1 MIGHSAAESG
11 FIPVRDIPGL
21 IALLDRSEVGTF
33 VLDEIV
39 SDALCKSKF
48 RTCIAGLPDE
58 QGGLWMYEFDGHA
71 PSSALRVTQS
81 LDAALVLAEWVFPG
95 WYVGVQPWFHT
106 DPDRVMSRAYLIR
119 PDWKLWNPVGD
130 YWCDQ
135 HHGRSCA
142 TPALAVVA
150 AILRAVQHGYEAAGE
165 VSPNLKAKA
174 QGEGG

>member
-81 LDAALVLAEWVFPG
+81 LDAALALAERVLPG
-95 WYVGVQPWFHT
+95 WVYMLVNDYCDYF
-106 DPDRVMSRAYLIR
+106 RAELVR
-119 PDWKLWNPVGD
+119 PESSVVKAVAETMPL
-130 YWCDQ
+130 
-135 HHGRSCA
+135 
-142 TPALAVVA
+142 ALCI
-150 AILRAVQHGYEAAGE
+150 AI
-165 VSPNLKAKA
+165 LKAKA
-174 QGEGG
+174 QVEGG

>member
-1 MIGHSAAESG
+1 MVHS
-11 FIPVRDIPGL
+11 RDALIPGGDLSAL
-21 IALLDRSEVGTF
+21 IARLEATEGPS
-33 VLDEIV
+33 DEIDFDLARWLYANP
-39 SDALCKSKF
+39 SMCGALVNYDPELWVI
-48 RTCIAGLPDE
+48 RN
-58 QGGLWMYEFDGHA
+58 GGWTD
-71 PSSALRVTQS
+71 SVN
-81 LDAALVLAEWVFPG
+81 AALVLAEWVFPG

-130 YWCDQ
+130 DWCDQ

>member
-1 MIGHSAAESG
+1 MADMQELIARLEAAEAGSRELGRDVLIGLNVVREVEPTLFYGVGNEDTWHFGDAAESDG
-11 FIPVRDIPGL
+11 YWRI
-21 IALLDRSEVGTF
+21 
-33 VLDEIV
+33 
-39 SDALCKSKF
+39 
-48 RTCIAGLPDE
+48 LPD
-58 QGGLWMYEFDGHA
+58 
-71 PSSALRVTQS
+71 PTTS
-81 LDAALVLAEWVFPG
+81 LDAALALADRVLPG

-130 YWCDQ
+130 DWCDQ

-150 AILRAVQHGYEAAGE
+150 AILRAIQHGYEAEGE